1 MIGDYRHV
9 VTLTTAGDP
18 AIDDAGGYAEAGVPL
33 DPATWHC
40 SIAAA
45 SARDLERVGG
55 GQVSSTAS
63 HVIRGRYH
71 PGLTEHGRIQFGSRV
86 FEVESVHDRDERQ
99 LEIEVIARELL
110 VRVVTPTRTSSK
122 ADESSNAE

>member
-110 VRVVTPTRTSSK
+110 VRVVTPVLSK